1 MMIKRIVGIMILMFV
16 FNQHSTTAQVLN
28 IDRETNTDSIQKK
41 WEIVSG
47 ITFSADKQ
55 KKNIVDLNSNFELVR
70 NLNNNYSILGLA
82 RNDAVIS
89 GNSILQNEGMIHL
102 RYQDVNKR
110 KLSIETF
117 AQFQWNGAWG
127 MEYRYLGGL
136 NLRLKW
142 INNDKL
148 NFYSGL
154 GVFHEWEKWNWSG
167 VEERLVPINPLNQF
181 RSLNRLNN
189 YSKFSAKLS
198 SLIDFTIINYL
209 QFPINK
215 SFGNPRWYVETN
227 TYFIANKHLNFVI
240 HWEHI
245 FDKNTL
251 VPIDDFYYS
260 YSTGLQYKL

>member
-1 MMIKRIVGIMILMFV
+1 MDFRHRFILLIALCTPSFL
-16 FNQHSTTAQVLN
+16 TAQVLN
-28 IDRETNTDSIQKK
+28 VEREANTDSVQKQ

-47 ITFSADKQ
+47 ITFSADRQ

-70 NLNNNYSILGLA
+70 NLKNSYSILGLA

-89 GNSILQNEGMIHL
+89 GKDILQNEGMMHL
-102 RYQDVNKR
+102 RYQDLNKR
-110 KLSIETF
+110 KLSIETY
-117 AQFQWNGAWG
+117 AQYQWNGAWG

-142 INNDKL
+142 INNDKI
-148 NFYSGL
+148 NFYSGF

-167 VEERLVPINPLNQF
+167 VAEDLVPLNAALQF

-198 SLIDFTIINYL
+198 SLIDFTLINYL

-215 SFGNPRWYVETN
+215 NLINPRWFVEMN
-227 TYFIANKHLNFVI
+227 TYFIANKHLNFVLR
-240 HWEHI
+240 WDHI

-251 VPIDDFYYS
+251 VPIDNFYYG
-260 YSTGLQYKL
+260 YSTGIQYKF

>member
-1 MMIKRIVGIMILMFV
+1 MMIHLFDH
-16 FNQHSTTAQVLN
+16 HSATAQVLN
-28 IDRETNTDSIQKK
+28 VDREANTDSIQKN

-47 ITFSADKQ
+47 ISFSADRQ

-70 NLNNNYSILGLA
+70 NLNNSYSILGLA

-89 GNSILQNEGMIHL
+89 GKSILQNEGMMHL
-102 RYQDVNKR
+102 RYQDLNKR
-110 KLSIETF
+110 KWSIETF
-117 AQFQWNGAWG
+117 AQYQWNGAWG

-142 INNDKL
+142 INNKKI

-167 VEERLVPINPLNQF
+167 VSENLIPLNATKQL
-181 RSLNRLNN
+181 RNLNRLNN

-198 SLIDFTIINYL
+198 ALIDLTLINYL
-209 QFPINK
+209 QFPLNK
-215 SFGNPRWYVETN
+215 NLMSPRWYVEMN
-227 TYFIANKHLNFVI
+227 SYFIVSKHLNFVI
-240 HWEHI
+240 RWDHI
-245 FDKNTL
+245 YDKNTL